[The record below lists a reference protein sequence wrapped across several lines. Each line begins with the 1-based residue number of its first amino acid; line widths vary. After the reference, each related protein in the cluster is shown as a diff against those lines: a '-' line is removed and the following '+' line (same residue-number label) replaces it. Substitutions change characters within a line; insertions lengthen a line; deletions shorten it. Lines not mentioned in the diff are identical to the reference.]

1 MSLYKKQNLIY
12 NEQVKYIEIN
22 NSKMHKLAEKRKY
35 ESSIIIEDKSGYE
48 PV

>member
-12 NEQVKYIEIN
+12 NEQMECIEIN
-22 NSKMHKLAEKRKY
+22 NSKMLTLAEKREY
-35 ESSIIIEDKSGYE
+35 ESGSIIQDKAGYE

>member
-12 NEQVKYIEIN
+12 NEQMECIEIN
-22 NSKMHKLAEKRKY
+22 NSKMLTLAEKRGY
-35 ESSIIIEDKSGYE
+35 ESSSIIQDKSGYE